1 MNLIKSI
8 KNKII
13 AYSFEKKIDNLLE
26 NAYSKEI
33 TENFVHNKGRAVREA
48 KNIVELTHNFT
59 DGLYLRGMKMVENAS
74 IISLI
79 HKRDHVWFLLT
90 GSITIVTNGI
100 AEHYIAP
107 YIGFSKSGTQRAIY
121 AHEESIFQNVFQ
133 NPLGLTDLDE
143 LEDFNYSY
151 TKNDYTDFIRNNK

>member
-8 KNKII
+8 KNKIL
-13 AYSFEKKIDNLLE
+13 AYSFEKKINNILA
-26 NAYSKEI
+26 NVYSKESN
-33 TENFVHNKGRAVREA
+33 ENLVHNNGRAVRDG
-48 KNIVELTHNFT
+48 KNAFKLKHYFT
-59 DGLYLRGMKMVENAS
+59 DGLYLRQMKMFESSCV
-74 IISLI
+74 ISLI

-90 GSITIVTNGI
+90 GSITVVTDGI
-100 AEHYIAP
+100 AEHYDAP

-121 AHEESIFQNVFQ
+121 AHEESIFQNVFK
-133 NPLGLTDLDE
+133 NPFGLTDLDE

>member
-13 AYSFEKKIDNLLE
+13 AYSFEKKINNLLN

-33 TENFVHNKGRAVREA
+33 NENFVHNNGRAVRDG
-48 KNIVELTHNFT
+48 KNVFKLKHYFT
-59 DGLYLRGMKMVENAS
+59 DGLYLRQMEISEGGS

-90 GSITIVTNGI
+90 GAVTIVTKGV
-100 AEHYIAP
+100 AEHYVAP
-107 YIGFSKSGTQRAIY
+107 YMGFSKSGTQRAIY
-121 AHEESIFQNVFQ
+121 ANDLSIFQNVFQ

-151 TKNDYTDFIRNNK
+151 TKNDYTNFIRNNK

>member
-13 AYSFEKKIDNLLE
+13 AYSFEKKINNLLE

-33 TENFVHNKGRAVREA
+33 TEKVVHNNGRAVREF
-48 KNIVELTHNFT
+48 KGVFKLTHDFT
-59 DGLYLRGMKMVENAS
+59 DGLYLRRMELVEDAAVVS
-74 IISLI
+74 AI
-79 HKRDHVWFLLT
+79 HKRNHVWFLMA
-90 GSITIVTNGI
+90 GSLTIVTKGI

-107 YIGFSKSGTQRAIY
+107 YMGFSESGTQRAIY
-121 AHEESIFQNVFQ
+121 AHEDSIFQNVFQ

-151 TKNDYTDFIRNNK
+151 TKNDYRDFIRNNK

>member
-13 AYSFEKKIDNLLE
+13 AYSFEKKINNILV
-26 NAYSKEI
+26 NSYSKEV
-33 TENFVHNKGRAVREA
+33 TENFVHNNGRAVREA
-48 KNIVELTHNFT
+48 KNLVEFTHNFT
-59 DGLYLRGMKMVENAS
+59 DGLYLRGMKMFKDTS
-74 IISLI
+74 LISLI

-90 GSITIVTNGI
+90 GSITVITDGI

-121 AHEESIFQNVFQ
+121 AHEESIFQNVFK

>member
-13 AYSFEKKIDNLLE
+13 AYSFEKKIDNILA
-26 NAYSKEI
+26 NIYSKESN
-33 TENFVHNKGRAVREA
+33 ENLVHNNGRAVREA
-48 KNIVELTHNFT
+48 KNLVEFTHNFT
-59 DGLYLRGMKMVENAS
+59 DGLYLRGMKMFKDTS
-74 IISLI
+74 LISLI

-90 GSITIVTNGI
+90 GSITVVTNGI
-100 AEHYIAP
+100 AEHYVAP
-107 YIGFSKSGTQRAIY
+107 YIGFSKSGTRRAIY
-121 AHEESIFQNVFQ
+121 AHEESIFQNVFK
-133 NPLGLTDLDE
+133 NPLGLIDLDE

>member
-1 MNLIKSI
+1 MNLIKLI

-13 AYSFEKKIDNLLE
+13 AYSFEKKINNLLV
-26 NAYSKEI
+26 NSYSKEV
-33 TENFVHNKGRAVREA
+33 TENFVHNNGRAVREA
-48 KNIVELTHNFT
+48 KNLVEFTHNFT
-59 DGLYLRGMKMVENAS
+59 DGLYLRGMKMFKDTS
-74 IISLI
+74 LISLI

-90 GSITIVTNGI
+90 GSITVITDGI

-121 AHEESIFQNVFQ
+121 AHEESIFQNVFK

>member
-1 MNLIKSI
+1 MEL
-8 KNKII
+8 
-13 AYSFEKKIDNLLE
+13 AED
-26 NAYSKEI
+26 A
-33 TENFVHNKGRAVREA
+33 AVVSA
-48 KNIVELTHNFT
+48 
-59 DGLYLRGMKMVENAS
+59 
-74 IISLI
+74 I

-107 YIGFSKSGTQRAIY
+107 YMGFSKGGTQRAIY
-121 AHEESIFQNVFQ
+121 AHEDSIFQNVFQ
-133 NPLGLTDLDE
+133 NPLQLTDLDE

>member
-1 MNLIKSI
+1 
-8 KNKII
+8 
-13 AYSFEKKIDNLLE
+13 
-26 NAYSKEI
+26 
-33 TENFVHNKGRAVREA
+33 
-48 KNIVELTHNFT
+48 
-59 DGLYLRGMKMVENAS
+59 MVEDAS

>member
-8 KNKII
+8 KNKIL
-13 AYSFEKKIDNLLE
+13 AYSFEKKINNFLD
-26 NAYSKEI
+26 NAYSKEV
-33 TENFVHNKGRAVREA
+33 TENFVHNNGRAVREA

-59 DGLYLRGMKMVENAS
+59 DGLYLRGMKMFEDAS

-90 GSITIVTNGI
+90 GAITIVTNGI
-100 AEHYIAP
+100 AEYYIAP
-107 YIGFSKSGTQRAIY
+107 YMGFSKSGTQRAIY

-133 NPLGLTDLDE
+133 NPHGLTDLDE

-151 TKNDYTDFIRNNK
+151 TKNDYTNFIRNNK

>member
-13 AYSFEKKIDNLLE
+13 AYSFEKKINNLLE

-33 TENFVHNKGRAVREA
+33 TEKVVHNNGRAVREF
-48 KNIVELTHNFT
+48 KGVFKLTHDFT
-59 DGLYLRGMKMVENAS
+59 DGLYLRRMELAEDAAVVSA
-74 IISLI
+74 I
-79 HKRDHVWFLLT
+79 HKRDHVWFLMA
-90 GSITIVTNGI
+90 GSLTIVTKGI

-107 YIGFSKSGTQRAIY
+107 YMGFSKSGTQRAIY
-121 AHEESIFQNVFQ
+121 AHEDSIFQNVFQ

-151 TKNDYTDFIRNNK
+151 TKNDYTNFIRNNK

>member
-13 AYSFEKKIDNLLE
+13 AYSFEKKINNLLD
-26 NAYSKEI
+26 NAYSKEPN
-33 TENFVHNKGRAVREA
+33 EDFVHNNGRAVRDG
-48 KNIVELTHNFT
+48 KNVFKLKHYFT
-59 DGLYLRGMKMVENAS
+59 DGLYLRQMKIHKNAS

-90 GSITIVTNGI
+90 GCITVVTNGI
-100 AEHYIAP
+100 AENYIAP
-107 YIGFSKSGTQRAIY
+107 YMGFSKSGTQRAIY

-133 NPLGLTDLDE
+133 NPFGLTDLDE